1 MKFNDAIDKFLTF
14 KKSEVRASTIKYYEG
29 KVPMIRRYLGDM
41 NIDDIDKFVI
51 ADFTEEQRERNP
63 TITNRTL
70 NHYRQ
75 VIRHI
80 VEVVTDRKIKVRKL
94 KVSSD
99 KVRGLSDN
107 IVNKIMDHLFVNRNK
122 GIYPHYYKYYFMF
135 SLMLDTGA
143 RINEIVHIENRNIDI
158 ADRSILLTTT
168 KNGNQRYVFFTEE
181 VALILQKY
189 LNRYKIKGQYLFVG
203 ADEKNHLTKFA
214 VIKFLEKLQKR
225 LKIDRSISSH
235 KFRHTMAERYMKN
248 HGGIYSLQKLLGHTD
263 ITTTTIYADIGKE
276 ELKKI
281 YNKTMKN
288 KL

>member
-1 MKFNDAIDKFLTF
+1 MKFNDGIDKFLKF
-14 KKSEVRASTIKYYEG
+14 KKTEVRESTMKFYRG
-29 KVPMIRRYLGDM
+29 KVPMIRRYLGE
-41 NIDDIDKFVI
+41 IDIDEIDKFVI
-51 ADFTEEQRERNP
+51 ADFTEQQRERNP
-63 TITNRTL
+63 KITNRTL

-107 IVNKIMDHLFVNRNK
+107 TVNRIMNHLFTERNK

-143 RINEIVHIENRNIDI
+143 RINEIVHIENKNIDVS
-158 ADRSILLTTT
+158 DRSILLTTT

-181 VALILQKY
+181 VSLILQKY
-189 LNRYKIKGQYLFVG
+189 RNRYKINGQFLFVG
-203 ADEKNHLTKFA
+203 ADQSKHITKHA

-225 LKIDRSISSH
+225 LKIDHSISSH

-263 ITTTTIYADIGKE
+263 ITTTTVYADIGKE